1 MSKIRLGEWGIRLAA
16 VALAIFIWFHA
27 VTENTYHREF
37 DIPIQVGEVSST
49 SDDGLLV
56 VANEVPDHSRVLV
69 AGRGKDLLQL
79 DENAFILKIQPTGRS
94 GSTAIHR
101 LSVSDIENRTAN
113 SRIHVQ
119 QIIHP
124 KEVNIEFDVHV
135 EREVRV
141 EPDVEIHIA
150 EGHTLV
156 GTSTVEP
163 TTVTA
168 SGPRKQVAELRVI
181 KTHPVVLEDAKQDIQ
196 RQLTIERPSGTRIT
210 IQPNQ
215 VTFTADV
222 QILAEDV
229 IESVPVRIRNLDT
242 TAVIAVPQTVRVKVR
257 GGIDIIA
264 ALDPERDLDLSVDY
278 GSYEGGELSIEA
290 ASNAVFEIREI
301 SPPAVQLLER

>member
-1 MSKIRLGEWGIRLAA
+1 MSNIRLGEWGIRLAA
-16 VALAIFIWFHA
+16 VTLSVFIWFHA

-49 SDDGLLV
+49 SDDGLVV
-56 VANEVPDHSRVLV
+56 VANEVPNHGRVLV

-79 DENAFILKIQPTGRS
+79 DANAFVLKIQPTGHA
-94 GSTAIHR
+94 GSAATHR

-113 SRIHVQ
+113 SRIHVE
-119 QIIHP
+119 QIIRP
-124 KEVNIEFDVHV
+124 KEINIEFDLHV

-141 EPDVEIHIA
+141 EPDVEIRIA
-150 EGHTLV
+150 EGYTLV
-156 GTSTVEP
+156 GMSTVQP

-168 SGPRKQVAELRVI
+168 YGPSKQVAKLRVI
-181 KTHPVVLEDAKQDIQ
+181 KTHPVVLDGATQDIR
-196 RQLTIERPSGTRIT
+196 RQLTIEQPSGTRIT
-210 IQPNQ
+210 IEPNQ

-242 TAVIAVPQTVRVKVR
+242 TAVIAVPSRVKVKVR

-264 ALDPERDLDLSVDY
+264 SLDPEKDLDLSVDY
-278 GSYEGGELSIEA
+278 RAYEGSELSIEA
-290 ASNAVFEIREI
+290 PSNTVFEIREI
-301 SPPAVQLLER
+301 SPPAVQLVER